1 MQSIIQD
8 GESVSTVYIKKGQ
21 KTYKQPENKT
31 KKEENYKLNGS
42 TTEGKIAW
50 ESRLVLLNNWKNC
63 LISNAQN
70 EHSEWVVTPLISKSY
85 WQLI

>member
-21 KTYKQPENKT
+21 KTNKQPENKT

-70 EHSEWVVTPLISKSY
+70 EHSEWVDTPLISKSD

>member
-21 KTYKQPENKT
+21 NTYKQPENKT

-70 EHSEWVVTPLISKSY
+70 EHSEWVVTPLISKSD